1 MNSLPLLIMN
11 TTIMTNDGVYSL
23 KTISLEEA
31 KAIVSN
37 NEICSG
43 IGHSATAQIM
53 TTILGIEIPE
63 NRVMLAQ
70 QPGQAAL
77 CFKLNGRPAE
87 GAILGI
93 DEIEAIGY
101 SFKLME
107 RLE

>member
-11 TTIMTNDGVYSL
+11 TTIITNDGMYSL

-53 TTILGIEIPE
+53 TSILGIEIPE

-77 CFKLNGRPAE
+77 CFKLNGRPAK